1 MEYKDYY
8 KILGIERKATK
19 EEIKRSYRQLALKF
33 HPDHNPGDK
42 QAEEKF
48 KEINEAYQVLS
59 DSDKRARYDQLGDS
73 YSQWQ
78 HRGRSP
84 GSFNWEEWSTPSQG
98 PGGVRVEVGDLED
111 ILGMSGLGGFS
122 EFFRRIFGDFG
133 PQPAPGQSFS
143 RSGSTH
149 QSGVP
154 RSLPTY
160 EQPITI
166 GLYEAYQG
174 TSRRVEVNG
183 RKLEI
188 KIPPGAKTNTKIRV
202 ANVISDPSGQKGDLY
217 LVVKVAD
224 DPRFI
229 RKGND
234 LHTDISIDLYTA
246 VLGGEVTVHTLSGN
260 VLLSIPAGTQ
270 SDKIFRLTSRGM
282 PIMKKPEKYGDLFV
296 KVSVSI
302 PRELTPRQKEL
313 FEELS
318 GLQK

>member
-8 KILGIERKATK
+8 KILGIERTATK

-42 QAEEKF
+42 QAEEIF
-48 KEINEAYQVLS
+48 KEINEAHQVLS
-59 DSDKRARYDQLGDS
+59 DSEKRARYDQLGAS

-78 HRGRSP
+78 RKGHSP
-84 GSFNWEEWSTPSQG
+84 GSFNWEEWSTPSQS
-98 PGGVRVEVGDLED
+98 PGGIRVEVGDLED

-122 EFFRRIFGDFG
+122 DFFRQIFGNYG
-133 PQPAPGQSFS
+133 PKPVPGRTSP
-143 RSGSTH
+143 RSGSSS
-149 QSGVP
+149 QSGPP
-154 RSLPTY
+154 RARPTY
-160 EQPITI
+160 EQPVTI

-174 TSRRVEVNG
+174 TSRRIEVDG

-202 ANVISDPSGQKGDLY
+202 ADVITDPSGRKGDLY

-234 LHTDISIDLYTA
+234 LHSDISIDLYTA
-246 VLGGEVTVHTLSGN
+246 VLGGEITIQTLSGN
-260 VLLSIPAGTQ
+260 ILLSIPSGTQ
-270 SDKIFRLTSRGM
+270 SDRIFRLTARGM
-282 PIMKKPEKYGDLFV
+282 PQMKNPDKFGDLYV

-302 PRELTPRQKEL
+302 PSELTPRQKEL

-318 GLQK
+318 GLQ

>member
-8 KILGIERKATK
+8 KLLGVESKATK
-19 EEIKRSYRQLALKF
+19 DEIKRAYRKLALKY
-33 HPDHNPGDK
+33 HPDRNPGDN

-59 DSDKRARYDQLGDS
+59 DLEKRSRYDQLGAS

-78 HRGRSP
+78 RMGRSP
-84 GSFNWEEWSTPSQG
+84 GSFNWEDWVRPSQG

-133 PQPAPGQSFS
+133 PRPSTSQSHRNAGQASQGGATRQRPA
-143 RSGSTH
+143 
-149 QSGVP
+149 
-154 RSLPTY
+154 Y

-166 GLYEAYQG
+166 GLYESYKG
-174 TSRRVEVNG
+174 TTRQIEVDG

-188 KIPPGAKTNTKIRV
+188 KIPPGAKSNTKIRV
-202 ANVISDPSGQKGDLY
+202 AGVISGPDNQKGDLF
-217 LVVKVAD
+217 LIVNVAD
-224 DPRFI
+224 DPRFE

-234 LHTDISIDLYTA
+234 LYEEISIDLYTA
-246 VLGGEVTVHTLSGN
+246 VLGGEITVATLSGD
-260 VLLSIPAGTQ
+260 VLLSVPPGTQ
-270 SDKIFRLTSRGM
+270 SDQVFRLAGRGM
-282 PIMKKPEKYGDLFV
+282 PQIKNPDKFGDLYV
-296 KVSVSI
+296 KVSIEI
-302 PRELTPRQKEL
+302 PRELKPRQKEL

-318 GLQK
+318 RLR

>member
-19 EEIKRSYRQLALKF
+19 EEIKRSYRQLALKY

-59 DSDKRARYDQLGDS
+59 DSEKRARYDQLGDS

-78 HRGRSP
+78 RKGRSP
-84 GSFNWEEWSTPSQG
+84 GSFNWEEWSTPSQS
-98 PGGVRVEVGDLED
+98 PGGIRVEVGDLED

-133 PQPAPGQSFS
+133 PQPAPGQTYP
-143 RSGSTH
+143 RSGRTP
-149 QSGVP
+149 QSGPP
-154 RSLPTY
+154 RSRPAF
-160 EQPITI
+160 EQPVTI
-166 GLYEAYQG
+166 GLYESYQG
-174 TSRRVEVNG
+174 TTRRIEVDG

-188 KIPPGAKTNTKIRV
+188 KIPSGAKTNTKIRV
-202 ANVISDPSGQKGDLY
+202 ADVISDPSGHKGDLY

-224 DPRFI
+224 DPRFE

-234 LHTDISIDLYTA
+234 LHTDISIDLYAA
-246 VLGGEVTVHTLSGN
+246 VLGGEVTIQTLSGN
-260 VLLSIPAGTQ
+260 ILLSIPSGTQ
-270 SDKIFRLTSRGM
+270 SDQTFRLTGRGM
-282 PIMKKPEKYGDLFV
+282 PHVKNPEKFGDLYV

-318 GLQK
+318 ELQ